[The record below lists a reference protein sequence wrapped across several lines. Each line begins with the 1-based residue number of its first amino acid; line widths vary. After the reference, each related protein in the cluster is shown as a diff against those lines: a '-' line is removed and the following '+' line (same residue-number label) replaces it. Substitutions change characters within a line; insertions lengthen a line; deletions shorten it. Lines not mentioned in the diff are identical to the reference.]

1 MAVRLPVSPRER
13 ADMVEKMEPLR
24 PAEVARTVLGSEQTP
39 PTLFISMLARAS
51 FVAGAVRLSSSC
63 RFADSGTSL
72 S

>member
-39 PTLFISMLARAS
+39 PVFISMLARAS